1 MRIHQGDE
9 KVKLEVLKAISN
21 SWNHFKNTLEGY
33 SITLRETDRR
43 TRHILSILGIFM
55 LLNSLRTFTFE
66 IPTERM
72 RWGSLILLI
81 RELPLYLFLLTGFL
95 LMSIQSQRWGKRP
108 LESFNAELDAIFSDV
123 EEAQEAL
130 DNEFD
135 PIE

>member
-1 MRIHQGDE
+1 
-9 KVKLEVLKAISN
+9 
-21 SWNHFKNTLEGY
+21 
-33 SITLRETDRR
+33 
-43 TRHILSILGIFM
+43 M